1 MNKGVVDDYC
11 EFMQAL
17 SYDSGLCPGPES
29 GCSELPKNLVIVH
42 RTS

>member
-17 SYDSGLCPGPES
+17 SQIQDFSPSPES
-29 GCSELPKNLVIVH
+29 GCSELHRELVIVK
-42 RTS
+42 RTR